1 MNGLFYSRCPCP
13 LMENDRQWETHGQI
27 AGKSWGSVQD
37 QGEVRSADAPQG
49 PDAPLA
55 PWNPFQIHPGDMMFH
70 HVLFCV
76 HRLKT
81 LQVACGCVE
90 MSTYSLPKP
99 SGTVRV
105 FQFRLWVASHTSA
118 SKCRPGAF
126 FTVNVVSKW
135 RHVMGFFM
143 I

>member
-1 MNGLFYSRCPCP
+1 
-13 LMENDRQWETHGQI
+13 MENDRQWETHGQI

-81 LQVACGCVE
+81 LQVACGCIE
-90 MSTYSLPKP
+90 MSTCSLPKP
-99 SGTVRV
+99 SIRHRQG
-105 FQFRLWVASHTSA
+105 FS
-118 SKCRPGAF
+118 
-126 FTVNVVSKW
+126 VSP
-135 RHVMGFFM
+135 VGCLSY
-143 I
+143 ICQQV